1 MEKNVESSPLR
12 PKEYY
17 RERIIELLKKVKD
30 EGTLRYLY
38 TFLTLFLEK
47 WG

>member
-1 MEKNVESSPLR
+1 MGKNEESKPLR

-17 RERIIELLKKVKD
+17 RERIVELLEEVKD
-30 EGTLRYLY
+30 EGTLKYLY